1 MQKEGT
7 PGRGKKV
14 RVILRKG
21 SMRGVE
27 RKEETLAAAVGA
39 FMHLTGVYTP
49 ALHMSSFLSFKSS
62 LQEDRTQRHKHKMVK
77 EPQTQSEWTQVSF
90 NAPSSPHSLTD
101 PDLIK
106 ELVWPTGASSAES
119 WSEISSRTQLSTFST
134 LNFQTVSSP
143 TTVSGL

>member
-1 MQKEGT
+1 
-7 PGRGKKV
+7 
-14 RVILRKG
+14 
-21 SMRGVE
+21 MRGVE
-27 RKEETLAAAVGA
+27 RKEETLGAAVGA

-106 ELVWPTGASSAES
+106 ELMWPTGASSAVR
-119 WSEISSRTQLSTFST
+119 WSEISSHTQLSTFST
-134 LNFQTVSSP
+134 LNIP
-143 TTVSGL
+143 DCL